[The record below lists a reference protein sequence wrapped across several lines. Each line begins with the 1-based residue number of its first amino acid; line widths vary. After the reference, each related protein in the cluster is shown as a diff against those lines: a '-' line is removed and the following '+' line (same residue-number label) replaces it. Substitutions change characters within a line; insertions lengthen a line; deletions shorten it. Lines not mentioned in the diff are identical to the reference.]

1 MLRAPRDLGGN
12 GDLVQLLGQR
22 DRRLV
27 HMLLAIGAALRDH
40 RLDLGVL
47 ARVER
52 LEREVLEL
60 PLQLV
65 DTEPMG
71 ERGVDLERLAS
82 LLHLL
87 LAPEILERP
96 QGAAGRRELDQD
108 DLQVVGHRDDHL
120 AVVLGL
126 GVRVN
131 SWNWIRVSLETP
143 STIRGSPLRNSARTS
158 SAPTSVSS
166 ITVEER
172 KRDRLVVEPQLG
184 TDLRDAERVVDERLT
199 ERRSRPRVL
208 ATRSRRLAR
217 ANPWSTFELMVATW
231 ASNSS
236 KKSSCRSA

>member
-12 GDLVQLLGQR
+12 GDLVQLLGQS

-96 QGAAGRRELDQD
+96 H
-108 DLQVVGHRDDHL
+108 VVQPVGESL
-120 AVVLGL
+120 
-126 GVRVN
+126 
-131 SWNWIRVSLETP
+131 IRMT
-143 STIRGSPLRNSARTS
+143 
-158 SAPTSVSS
+158 
-166 ITVEER
+166 
-172 KRDRLVVEPQLG
+172 
-184 TDLRDAERVVDERLT
+184 
-199 ERRSRPRVL
+199 RRSWAI
-208 ATRSRRLAR
+208 ATIILR
-217 ANPWSTFELMVATW
+217 
-231 ASNSS
+231 
-236 KKSSCRSA
+236 